1 MGHVVA
7 DRAVGD
13 RQGENQE
20 TGLQPAG
27 CGNGH
32 GQNLSGFTSARIR
45 YTLSATA
52 AIRPMMLSA
61 LKTLDP
67 LHDEGEDGEGGN
79 GQHDV
84 EDVGHLGLLVTRR
97 LVDGPGGANPVVSA
111 S

>member
-1 MGHVVA
+1 M
-7 DRAVGD
+7 
-13 RQGENQE
+13 
-20 TGLQPAG
+20 
-27 CGNGH
+27 
-32 GQNLSGFTSARIR
+32 IR

-84 EDVGHLGLLVTRR
+84 KDVGHLGLLEIGGWWAARR
-97 LVDGPGGANPVVSA
+97 ARTWW
-111 S
+111 